1 MEVAPRRPNG
11 WGKAI
16 RLRKHAQ
23 YCRVQSKGRRIGG
36 KFLLVIFAPSSFLD
50 VRFGL
55 TVSKHVG
62 NAVTRN
68 RVKRRL
74 RDILRHQKSTLSRS
88 SLDVVWIAKAEAAS
102 ASYHALKQEVIS
114 LMQRILRSRSC
125 TR

>member
-1 MEVAPRRPNG
+1 MEDAPRRPYG
-11 WGKAI
+11 WGKAV

-36 KFLLVIFAPSSFLD
+36 KFLLTVFAPSSFLD

-74 RDILRHQKSTLSRS
+74 RDILRHHKDALKGCGI
-88 SLDVVWIAKAEAAS
+88 DVVWIAKADAAS
-102 ASYHALKQEVIS
+102 ASYKSLESEVLGLIA
-114 LMQRILRSRSC
+114 RILRIQTC
-125 TR
+125 HP